1 MMKLT
6 IAALVGSAA
15 AFAPAA
21 KIASSS
27 ALSAKAKAKSKSKSK
42 TTALAGFENELGVIA
57 PTGFFDPLR
66 LTKDIDQ
73 DTFDQ
78 YRAAELKH
86 GRVAQLAVIGY
97 VIPEFYR
104 WDFDISPGIPSADV
118 ANGVA
123 ALDVI
128 PALGWAQIIFLIG
141 AVDYWGV
148 LGDFEVGKL
157 KLEFAEIEKRQL
169 NELQHGR
176 IAMLAI
182 LELLRHDSQNYVS
195 PGFDGLDNLITGF
208 PFLY

>member
-6 IAALVGSAA
+6 LAALVGSAA

-21 KIASSS
+21 KTASSS
-27 ALSAKAKAKSKSKSK
+27 AISAKAKA
-42 TTALAGFENELGVIA
+42 GGYENELGVID
-57 PTGFFDPLR
+57 PTGFFDPLG
-66 LTKDIDQ
+66 LSTDIDQ

-86 GRVAQLAVIGY
+86 GRVAQLAVVGY
-97 VIPEFYR
+97 VVPEIFR
-104 WDFDISPGIPSADV
+104 FPFDISPGIPCADV
-118 ANGVA
+118 PNGVA

-128 PALGWAQIIFLIG
+128 PTLGWAQIIFLIG
-141 AVDYWGV
+141 AVDYWGY
-148 LGDFEVGKL
+148 LGDFDQGKPTL
-157 KLEFAEIEKRQL
+157 DPAEFEKRQL

-182 LELLRHDSQNYVS
+182 LELLRHDSQDYVS